1 MYSWEAKDIS
11 YDETK
16 VISKWRVLSM
26 LDYVERL
33 IQEKNYGQ
41 ALRVIKNYKKF
52 TNNLDEST
60 YNTLTPAEEHYA
72 NAFKKDNWV
81 GF

>member
-52 TNNLDEST
+52 TNNINEST

>member
-1 MYSWEAKDIS
+1 MYSWKAKDIS

-33 IQEKNYGQ
+33 IQEKNYRQ
-41 ALRVIKNYKKF
+41 VLRVIKNYKKF
-52 TNNLDEST
+52 TNNLNEST
-60 YNTLTPAEEHYA
+60 YNTLTPAGEHYA

>member
-52 TNNLDEST
+52 TNNLNEST

>member
-33 IQEKNYGQ
+33 IQEKNYEQ

-52 TNNLDEST
+52 TNNLNEST

-72 NAFKKDNWV
+72 NAFKKDNWA

>member
-11 YDETK
+11 YDETQ

-52 TNNLDEST
+52 TNNLNEST

>member
-11 YDETK
+11 YDETQ
-16 VISKWRVLSM
+16 VINKWRVLSM

-33 IQEKNYGQ
+33 IQEKRYGQ
-41 ALRVIKNYKKF
+41 ALGVIKNYKRF
-52 TNNLDEST
+52 INNLDEST

>member
-41 ALRVIKNYKKF
+41 ALRIIKNYKKF
-52 TNNLDEST
+52 TNNLNEST

>member
-41 ALRVIKNYKKF
+41 ALRVIKNYKRF

>member
-52 TNNLDEST
+52 TNNLNEST

-72 NAFKKDNWV
+72 NAFKKDNWA

>member
-11 YDETK
+11 YDETQ

-26 LDYVERL
+26 LDYLERL

-41 ALRVIKNYKKF
+41 ALRIIKNYKKF
-52 TNNLDEST
+52 TNNLNESV

-72 NAFKKDNWV
+72 NAFKKDNWA

>member
-52 TNNLDEST
+52 TNNLNEST
-60 YNTLTPAEEHYA
+60 YNTLTLAEEHYA

>member
-41 ALRVIKNYKKF
+41 ALRVIKNYKRF

-72 NAFKKDNWV
+72 SAFKKDNWV

>member
-52 TNNLDEST
+52 TNNLNEST

-72 NAFKKDNWV
+72 TAFKKDNWV
-81 GF
+81 EF

>member
-11 YDETK
+11 YDETQ

-52 TNNLDEST
+52 TYNLNEST

>member
-11 YDETK
+11 YDKTK

-26 LDYVERL
+26 LDDVERL

-41 ALRVIKNYKKF
+41 ALRVIQNYKKF
-52 TNNLDEST
+52 TNNLNEST

-72 NAFKKDNWV
+72 SAFKKDNWV

>member
-11 YDETK
+11 YDETQ

-41 ALRVIKNYKKF
+41 ALRVIKNYKRF

-72 NAFKKDNWV
+72 SAFKKDNWV

>member
-1 MYSWEAKDIS
+1 MYSWEEKDIS

-52 TNNLDEST
+52 TNNLNEST

-72 NAFKKDNWV
+72 SVFKKDNWV

>member
-26 LDYVERL
+26 LDYLERL

>member
-16 VISKWRVLSM
+16 VISKWRVFSM

-52 TNNLDEST
+52 TNNLNEST
-60 YNTLTPAEEHYA
+60 YNTLTPAE
-72 NAFKKDNWV
+72 
-81 GF
+81 

>member
-11 YDETK
+11 YDETQ

-26 LDYVERL
+26 LDYLERL

-41 ALRVIKNYKKF
+41 ALRIIKNYKKF
-52 TNNLDEST
+52 TNNLNEST
-60 YNTLTPAEEHYA
+60 YNILTPTEEHYA

>member
-26 LDYVERL
+26 FDYVERL
-33 IQEKNYGQ
+33 IQ
-41 ALRVIKNYKKF
+41 KKI
-52 TNNLDEST
+52 TGK
-60 YNTLTPAEEHYA
+60 Y
-72 NAFKKDNWV
+72 
-81 GF
+81 

>member
-11 YDETK
+11 YDKTK

-52 TNNLDEST
+52 TNNLNEST

>member
-11 YDETK
+11 YDKTK

-26 LDYVERL
+26 LDDVERL

-41 ALRVIKNYKKF
+41 AIKSY
-52 TNNLDEST
+52 
-60 YNTLTPAEEHYA
+60 
-72 NAFKKDNWV
+72 
-81 GF
+81 

>member
-11 YDETK
+11 YDETQ

-26 LDYVERL
+26 LDYLERV

-52 TNNLDEST
+52 TNNLNEST
-60 YNTLTPAEEHYA
+60 YNTLTPAEKHYA

>member
-11 YDETK
+11 YDGTQI
-16 VISKWRVLSM
+16 ISKWRVFAM
-26 LDYVERL
+26 LDYLEKL
-33 IQEKNYGQ
+33 IQEKRYGQ
-41 ALRVIKNYKKF
+41 ALGVIKNYKRF
-52 TNNLDEST
+52 TYNLDESA

-72 NAFKKDNWV
+72 SAFKKDNWV

>member
-1 MYSWEAKDIS
+1 MYSWEAKDIN
-11 YDETK
+11 YDGTDM
-16 VISKWRVLSM
+16 IRKWRVLSM
-26 LDYVERL
+26 LDYLDRL
-33 IQEKNYGQ
+33 LQEGKYGQ
-41 ALRVIKNYKKF
+41 IQTVIKNYKRF

-72 NAFKKDNWV
+72 SAFKKDNWV

>member
-11 YDETK
+11 YDETQ

-33 IQEKNYGQ
+33 IQEKRYGQ
-41 ALRVIKNYKKF
+41 ALGVIKNYKRF

-60 YNTLTPAEEHYA
+60 YNTLTSAEEHYA